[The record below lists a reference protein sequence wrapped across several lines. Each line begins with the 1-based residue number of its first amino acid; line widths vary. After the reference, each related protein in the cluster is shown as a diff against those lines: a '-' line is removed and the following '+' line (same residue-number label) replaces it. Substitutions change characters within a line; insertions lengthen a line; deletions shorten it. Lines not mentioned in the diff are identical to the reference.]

1 MVDAIGLGPIDES
14 HGGSIPLIRT
24 HRQAQGKYQLINRS

>member
-14 HGGSIPLIRT
+14 HGGSSPFVRT
-24 HRQAQGKYQLINRS
+24 LRQAQCKNT